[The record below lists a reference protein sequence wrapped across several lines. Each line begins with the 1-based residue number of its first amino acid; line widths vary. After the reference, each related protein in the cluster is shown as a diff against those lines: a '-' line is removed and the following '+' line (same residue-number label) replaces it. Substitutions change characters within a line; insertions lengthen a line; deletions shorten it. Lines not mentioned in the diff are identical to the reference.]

1 MAKKRPPK
9 KGPAK
14 AARPVKSLS
23 AKPTKPQKAVARPAA
38 RPAGGG
44 PAVVL
49 FTLRDAGA
57 SALRFHS
64 DHAELNRARAVAQS
78 LANSPDVAD
87 AFVLPG
93 IEIVRRAGQAEAS

>member
-1 MAKKRPPK
+1 MGKKRAPK
-9 KGPAK
+9 KKPAK
-14 AARPVKSLS
+14 AAKPVKS
-23 AKPTKPQKAVARPAA
+23 AKPAA
-38 RPAGGG
+38 RPAAKQSGGG
-44 PAVVL
+44 SAVVL
-49 FTLRDAGA
+49 FTLRDSGA

-64 DHAELNRARAVAQS
+64 DYEELSRARAVAQS